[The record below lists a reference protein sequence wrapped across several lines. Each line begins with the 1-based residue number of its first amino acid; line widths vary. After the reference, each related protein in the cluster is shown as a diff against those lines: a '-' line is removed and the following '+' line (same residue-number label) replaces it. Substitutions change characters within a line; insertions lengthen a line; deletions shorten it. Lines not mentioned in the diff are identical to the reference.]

1 MRRDIKRET
10 DSWGQ
15 DLPEKTSERTE
26 DLNLALKNGYVRKI
40 NKCVFIHRAWAS
52 FFKILLGTRY
62 TYFFI

>member
-1 MRRDIKRET
+1 MRRDTKRET

-15 DLPEKTSERTE
+15 DLLEKTSERTK

-40 NKCVFIHRAWAS
+40 NKCVFIHRAWTS

-62 TYFFI
+62 AYSII